1 MTTTIMPKIKDETYA
16 ELPEQPADTLSPV
29 FDFTRGDFT
38 MAAGRVTLVRGE
50 ARVRT
55 WIDKVLRT
63 ERDLFAAYLITPE
76 KYGVDYQRWLF
87 SVRDRDYIR
96 EELGRE
102 IRERMLENPEITEVR
117 EMQITFDRRGV
128 TVSYRVGT
136 IYGET
141 EGETSGL

>member
-1 MTTTIMPKIKDETYA
+1 MTTTIMPKIEDETYA
-16 ELPEQPADTLSPV
+16 ALPEQPADTLSPV

-76 KYGVDYQRWLF
+76 KYGVDYPRWLF

-102 IRERMLENPEITEVR
+102 IRERMLENPEITELR